1 MLLGGR
7 VRRRGAVFRVEF
19 EPVKVARIL
28 ETLDGVR
35 EIGMKFDGA
44 DESDEEDE

>member
-1 MLLGGR
+1 MEELK
-7 VRRRGAVFRVEF
+7 AVGFGHFDVEF

-35 EIGMKFDGA
+35 KIGVEFDGA